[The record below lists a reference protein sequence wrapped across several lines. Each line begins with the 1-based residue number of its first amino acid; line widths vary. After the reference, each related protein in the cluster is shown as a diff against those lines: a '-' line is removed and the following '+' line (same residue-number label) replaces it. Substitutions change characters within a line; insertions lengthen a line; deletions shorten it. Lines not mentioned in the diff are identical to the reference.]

1 MLRPNARRWL
11 KGSYARTSM
20 EEQTTPALSSDDDQD
35 DHPEAGGSAKAI
47 ITVIVAIAL
56 LSYAK
61 DILLPLAIAA
71 LLAVVFSP
79 IASQLERLVGR
90 FVSASLIVVAVISSL
105 GALGY
110 FLTVELTSVA
120 VRMTEYSDNIA
131 SKLAKLEGSTPE
143 WLQRIEAGVKDVQLQ
158 VQNAGPRLP
167 KVKAPT
173 IVQAQLAASSAGDVL
188 KPAWPILAGFAEGL
202 LIIVLFF
209 FLLYGRRDLRDR
221 LIRLAARVRI
231 PVAAQAIETAG
242 YIVGHYLLLFTLT
255 NLGYGVVIGTVVWL
269 LGLPNPAFWGGLAF
283 LLRFIP
289 YVGVLISAAL
299 PTLVAVAVFPG
310 WSRSLEVAGLFIILD
325 QIAAQFVEPFVIGH
339 GIGLSP
345 LALLVFAM
353 FWAWLWG
360 LPGLLMATPL
370 TARLKVAGDFIPGL
384 GVLSILLGADRKLED
399 YHDYYRTLLELD
411 QAAAR
416 KRAIHYC
423 DENGLEQTFNDI
435 LIPAIILSGE
445 ERAESHIS
453 QENERFI
460 IDTTRELVSE
470 LGSRFTKPRTAPR
483 LRILGICAPGDVHSL
498 GLLILLELLRHEG
511 AAAALMDPSKTP
523 KEIRQFAARFQP
535 DMICLSCTVTECMPA
550 AVELTRGLK
559 QDRPQLTII
568 GGGQAALSEPEELLH
583 AGCSRVCGSRSE
595 VRRAIRRYVLRR
607 IRSRTGL
614 PEASRPLTVKESAA
628 LKEPDPISGTSSPP
642 AASLTSTNRILPAS
656 TANPSVLTI

>member
-1 MLRPNARRWL
+1 
-11 KGSYARTSM
+11 M
-20 EEQTTPALSSDDDQD
+20 EEPVTSSLVSDDDGD
-35 DHPEAGGSAKAI
+35 EGPETGGSAKAI
-47 ITVIVAIAL
+47 ITFVVAIAI

-79 IASQLERLVGR
+79 TASHLERLVGR
-90 FVSASLIVVAVISSL
+90 FVSAALIVVAVISSL
-105 GALGY
+105 AALGY
-110 FLTVELTSVA
+110 FLTIELTSVA
-120 VRMTEYSDNIA
+120 VKMTEYSDNIA
-131 SKLAKLEGSTPE
+131 AKLANLEGSTPE
-143 WLQRIEAGVKDVQLQ
+143 WLQRIESGVKDVQLQ

-167 KVKAPT
+167 KVKAPE
-173 IVQAQLAASSAGDVL
+173 IVQAQLEASTAGDVL
-188 KPAWPILAGFAEGL
+188 KPAWPILAGIAEGL

-221 LIRLAARVRI
+221 LIRLAARVRV

-255 NLGYGVVIGTVVWL
+255 NLGYGLAIGIVVWL

-310 WSRSLEVAGLFIILD
+310 WSRSLEVAGSFIVLD
-325 QIAAQFVEPFVIGH
+325 QVAAQFVEPFVIGH

-345 LALLVFAM
+345 LALLVSAM

-370 TARLKVAGDFIPGL
+370 TACLKVAGDFIPGL
-384 GVLSILLGADRKLED
+384 GVMSILLGADRKLED

-416 KRAIHYC
+416 TRAIRYC

-435 LIPAIILSGE
+435 LIPAVILSGE

-453 QENERFI
+453 RENEKFI
-460 IDTTRELVSE
+460 IETTRELVSE
-470 LGSRFTKPRTAPR
+470 LGNRFTKPRTAPR

-498 GLLILLELLRHEG
+498 GLLILLELFRHEG
-511 AAAALMDPSKTP
+511 AAATLMDPSKTAE
-523 KEIRQFAARFQP
+523 EIRQFAARFQP
-535 DMICLSCTVTECMPA
+535 DMVCLSCTVTECLPA
-550 AVELTRGLK
+550 ALELTHGLK
-559 QDRPQLTII
+559 QDSPRLTII
-568 GGGQAALSEPEELLH
+568 GGGRAALSESSELLQ

-595 VRRAIRRYVLRR
+595 ARRAIRRYVLRR

-614 PEASRPLTVKESAA
+614 PEAPRPLTVKESAA
-628 LKEPDPISGTSSPP
+628 LKEPDPISSTSSPP
-642 AASLTSTNRILPAS
+642 A
-656 TANPSVLTI
+656 V

>member
-1 MLRPNARRWL
+1 
-11 KGSYARTSM
+11 M
-20 EEQTTPALSSDDDQD
+20 EEPISPELTSSEDRNDE
-35 DHPEAGGSAKAI
+35 PETGGSAKAL
-47 ITVIVAIAL
+47 ITFIVAVAVL
-56 LSYAK
+56 LYAK

-79 IASQLERLVGR
+79 MASHMERFVGR
-90 FVSASLIVVAVISSL
+90 FVSAALIVVAVISSL

-131 SKLAKLEGSTPE
+131 VKLTNLEGSTPE
-143 WLQRIEAGVKDVQLQ
+143 WLQRIESGVKDVQLQ

-173 IVQAQLAASSAGDVL
+173 IVQAQLLGSTTGDVL
-188 KPAWPILAGFAEGL
+188 KPAWPILAGIAEGL

-231 PVAAQAIETAG
+231 PIAAQAIETAG
-242 YIVGHYLLLFTLT
+242 FIVGHYLLLFTLT
-255 NLGYGVVIGTVVWL
+255 NLGYGVAIGIIVWL

-283 LLRFIP
+283 LLRFVP

-299 PTLVAVAVFPG
+299 PTLVAFAVFPG
-310 WSRSLEVAGLFIILD
+310 WSRSLEVVGSFVILD
-325 QIAAQFVEPFVIGH
+325 QVAAQFVEPFVIGH

-345 LALLVFAM
+345 LALLVSAM

-370 TARLKVAGDFIPGL
+370 TACLKVAGDFIPGL
-384 GVLSILLGADRKLED
+384 GVMSILLGADRKLED
-399 YHDYYRTLLELD
+399 YHDFYRTLLEVD
-411 QAAAR
+411 QPGAR
-416 KRAIHYC
+416 TRAIRYC

-435 LIPAIILSGE
+435 LIPAVILSGE

-453 QENERFI
+453 RENEQFI

-470 LGSRFTKPRTAPR
+470 LGSRFNKPRTAPR

-498 GLLILLELLRHEG
+498 GLLMLLELLRHEG
-511 AAAALMDPSKTP
+511 AAATLMDPSKTTE
-523 KEIRQFAARFQP
+523 EILQFALRFQP
-535 DMICLSCTVTECMPA
+535 DMVCVSCTVTECLPA
-550 AVELTRGLK
+550 AVQLTRALK
-559 QDRPQLTII
+559 QDSPRLTII
-568 GGGQAALSEPEELLH
+568 GGGRAALSEPSELLQ

-595 VRRAIRRYVLRR
+595 ARRAIRRYVLRG

-628 LKEPDPISGTSSPP
+628 LKEPDPISAASSPP
-642 AASLTSTNRILPAS
+642 A
-656 TANPSVLTI
+656 

>member
-1 MLRPNARRWL
+1 
-11 KGSYARTSM
+11 M
-20 EEQTTPALSSDDDQD
+20 EEPTTPALASDDDRD
-35 DHPEAGGSAKAI
+35 DGPEAGGSAKAI
-47 ITVIVAIAL
+47 VTFIVAIAI

-71 LLAVVFSP
+71 LLAVIFTPV
-79 IASQLERLVGR
+79 ASRLERFIGR
-90 FVSASLIVVAVISSL
+90 FVSAALIVVTVISSI

-120 VRMTEYSDNIA
+120 VKMTEYSDNIA
-131 SKLAKLEGSTPE
+131 AKLAQLEGSTPE
-143 WLQRIEAGVKDVQLQ
+143 WLQRIESSVKDVQSQLQ
-158 VQNAGPRLP
+158 KAEPLLP

-173 IVQAQLAASSAGDVL
+173 IVQAQAASSTAGDVL
-188 KPAWPILAGFAEGL
+188 KPVLPILGAIGAGL

-209 FLLYGRRDLRDR
+209 FLLYERRDLRDR

-231 PVAAQAIETAG
+231 PVAAQAIETG
-242 YIVGHYLLLFTLT
+242 SYIVGRYLLLFTLT
-255 NLGYGVVIGTVVWL
+255 NLGYGVAIGIVVWL

-299 PTLVAVAVFPG
+299 PTIVAFAVFPG
-310 WSRSLEVAGLFIILD
+310 WSRSLEVVGSFIILD

-345 LALLVFAM
+345 LALLVSAM

-370 TARLKVAGDFIPGL
+370 TACLKVAGDFIPGL
-384 GVLSILLGADRKLED
+384 GVMSILLGADRKLED

-416 KRAIHYC
+416 TRAIRYC

-435 LIPAIILSGE
+435 LIPAVLLSGE

-453 QENERFI
+453 RENEQFI

-470 LGSRFTKPRTAPR
+470 LGNRFTKPRTAPG
-483 LRILGICAPGDVHSL
+483 LRILGICAPGEVHSL
-498 GLLILLELLRHEG
+498 GLLILLELFRHEG
-511 AAAALMDPSKTP
+511 AAARLMDPSTTP
-523 KEIRQFAARFQP
+523 GEIRQFAARFQP
-535 DMICLSCTVTECMPA
+535 DMVCLSCTMTECMPA
-550 AVELTRGLK
+550 AIELTRGLK
-559 QDRPQLTII
+559 QDLPHLTIV
-568 GGGQAALSEPEELLH
+568 GGGRAAVSEPAELLQ

-595 VRRAIRRYVLRR
+595 ARRAIRRYVLRR

-628 LKEPDPISGTSSPP
+628 LKEPDPIPATDSPP
-642 AASLTSTNRILPAS
+642 
-656 TANPSVLTI
+656 SV

>member
-1 MLRPNARRWL
+1 L
-11 KGSYARTSM
+11 
-20 EEQTTPALSSDDDQD
+20 
-35 DHPEAGGSAKAI
+35 
-47 ITVIVAIAL
+47 
-56 LSYAK
+56 YAK

-79 IASQLERLVGR
+79 IASYLERLVGR
-90 FVSASLIVVAVISSL
+90 FVSAALIVVAVISSL

-110 FLTVELTSVA
+110 FLTIELTSVA

-131 SKLAKLEGSTPE
+131 AKLTNLEGSTPE
-143 WLQRIEAGVKDVQLQ
+143 WLQRIESGVKDVQLQ

-173 IVQAQLAASSAGDVL
+173 IVQAQLEASTAGAVL
-188 KPAWPILAGFAEGL
+188 RPAWPILVGIAEGL

-209 FLLYGRRDLRDR
+209 FLLYERRDLRDR
-221 LIRLAARVRI
+221 LIRLAARVRVPI
-231 PVAAQAIETAG
+231 AAQAIETAG
-242 YIVGHYLLLFTLT
+242 YIVGQYLLLFTLT
-255 NLGYGVVIGTVVWL
+255 NLGYGVAIGIIVWL

-310 WSRSLEVAGLFIILD
+310 WSRSLEVAGSFIILD
-325 QIAAQFVEPFVIGH
+325 QVAAQFVEPVVIGH

-345 LALLVFAM
+345 LALLVSAM

-370 TARLKVAGDFIPGL
+370 TACLKVAGDFIPGL
-384 GVLSILLGADRKLED
+384 GVMSILLGADRKLED

-416 KRAIHYC
+416 TRAIHYC

-435 LIPAIILSGE
+435 LIPAVILSGE

-453 QENERFI
+453 RENEKFI
-460 IDTTRELVSE
+460 IDTTRDLVSE
-470 LGSRFTKPRTAPR
+470 LGGRFTKPRTAPR

-511 AAAALMDPSKTP
+511 AAATLMDPSKTTE
-523 KEIRQFAARFQP
+523 EIRQFAARFQP
-535 DMICLSCTVTECMPA
+535 DMVCLSCTVTECLPA

-559 QDRPQLTII
+559 QDSPRLTII
-568 GGGQAALSEPEELLH
+568 GGGRAALSEPSELLQ

-595 VRRAIRRYVLRR
+595 ARRAIRRYVLRH

-614 PEASRPLTVKESAA
+614 PEASRSLTVKESAA
-628 LKEPDPISGTSSPP
+628 LKEPDPISATSSPP
-642 AASLTSTNRILPAS
+642 AA
-656 TANPSVLTI
+656 